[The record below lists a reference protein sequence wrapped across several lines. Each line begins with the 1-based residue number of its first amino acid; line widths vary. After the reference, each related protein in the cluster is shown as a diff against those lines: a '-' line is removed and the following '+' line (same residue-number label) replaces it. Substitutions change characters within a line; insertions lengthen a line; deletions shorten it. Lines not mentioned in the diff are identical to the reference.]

1 MPYKDI
7 VIFLEDE
14 PGRVGRLAFAAA
26 LAEQHGAHLIGTF
39 VADRLDLHP
48 YASFAV
54 GSGLTN
60 MLNLFRKHTE
70 KAEHGARQQFE
81 AAGRARN
88 LSLEWRVSD
97 NEDGEALMLHARHA
111 CLAVVGPRRETAR
124 PTALTLAEDVIF
136 SSGRPTLLVP
146 PAWPSGRIGERIVV
160 GWNGSRE
167 AARAIADALP
177 FLVHARGV
185 RLVVIP
191 EEKVRHSRRHPGADI
206 ARHRPARVTVTVE
219 QVHASDAGAALLAQ
233 ARTFDADMLVTA
245 PMAGPGSASSFSA
258 APRAR
263 CYRTSSAP
271 FSAAMNPELRMASF
285 GPPCQPRNLR
295 IQWPQGTDSLRCGEG
310 EGFP

>member
-1 MPYKDI
+1 MSYKDI

-39 VADRLDLHP
+39 VTDRLDLHP

-54 GSGLTN
+54 GGGLTN

-70 KAEHGARQQFE
+70 EAEHGARQQFE

-191 EEKVRHSRRHPGADI
+191 EEKVRHLLGADPGADI
-206 ARHRPARVTVTVE
+206 ARHLSRHGVTVTVE
-219 QVHASDAGAALLAQ
+219 QVHASDAGAALLDQ
-233 ARTFDADMLVTA
+233 ARTFDADMLVIGA
-245 PMAGPGSASSFSA
+245 YGRSRVSEFVFGSAT
-258 APRAR
+258 
-263 CYRTSSAP
+263 RTLLSNIERPVLLS
-271 FSAAMNPELRMASF
+271 R
-285 GPPCQPRNLR
+285 
-295 IQWPQGTDSLRCGEG
+295 
-310 EGFP
+310 